1 MNSVCIRQPGYLPN
15 IGFFQKLMACDTFV
29 YLDDT
34 GYASEKW
41 DNRNKIRSDTESMWL
56 TVPILRKTKNNLN
69 EIFIANNGSW
79 KKKHL
84 RSIKYHYSKASYFN
98 TYWPKLENILNKKWE
113 KLIELNL
120 ELINWIKLELNI
132 ETTTILSSDLEI
144 QEIGNAKLV
153 QICKKLNATTYISG
167 RMGKSYLDESLFTNQ
182 DIKVIYEN
190 FPHPK
195 YSQIHEGF
203 YPNMSIIDLLFN
215 KGDESRSIV
224 LNSIKSI
231 S

>member
-84 RSIKYHYSKASYFN
+84 RSIKYHYSKASHFN

-167 RMGKSYLDESLFTNQ
+167 RMGKNYLDESLFTNQ

-195 YSQIHEGF
+195 YSQIHGGF
-203 YPNMSIIDLLFN
+203 YSNMSVIDLLFN
-215 KGDESRSIV
+215 EGEKSKEIIY
-224 LNSIKSI
+224 NSIS
-231 S
+231 